1 MNAPMANV
9 EGRTA
14 FVTGGASGIGL
25 GIARALVNA
34 GANVV
39 IADIREDSLAAASS
53 LGAPDR
59 VMTLQLDV
67 TDRDGFVRAADAA
80 EARFG
85 NTHILV
91 GNAGIGILGPILQ
104 TSYQDW
110 DWGLNINL
118 NGVINGLV
126 TFLKRID
133 AHGEGGQIVST
144 ASMAAVVPI
153 PNASIYIAA
162 KAAVLALSET
172 IRGEL
177 APRNIG
183 VSAFCP
189 GPVESN
195 LGRTTAQLRA
205 AAGGPAPSA
214 PPPPP
219 RAGSFNIL
227 QMDADECGR
236 RVLEGIRRND
246 LYIFTHREFREGTAT
261 RMEAM
266 VASYPTS
273 PEDEARKGAN
283 SFLTGNPI
291 FEEAIAAMRGR

>member
-1 MNAPMANV
+1 MTAPMAHV

-39 IADIREDSLAAASS
+39 IADIREDSLAATAES

-67 TDRDGFVRAADAA
+67 TDREAFARAADAS

-85 NTHILV
+85 NMHILV
-91 GNAGIGILGPILQ
+91 NNAGIGILGPILQ
-104 TSYQDW
+104 TSYKDW
-110 DWGLNINL
+110 DWGLNVNL
-118 NGVINGLV
+118 NGVINGLL
-126 TFLKRID
+126 TFLPRID
-133 AHGEGGQIVST
+133 AHGEGGQVVST

-177 APRNIG
+177 GPRNIG

-195 LGRTTAQLRA
+195 LGRTTAELRA
-205 AAGGPAPSA
+205 AAGAA

-219 RAGSFNIL
+219 RAGSFTIQ

-283 SFLTGNPI
+283 PFLTGNPI
-291 FEEAIAAMRGR
+291 FEEAIAAMRNR